1 MYIYIL
7 IRWEKTAAPPWRGA
21 GIDDLSRRC
30 WWLRLWQ
37 LWRLVD
43 RGPWFM
49 KPDSWCRITN
59 PKCNI
64 HDRRCMIRLA
74 FFGVSGPCHSSLG
87 LTPESGS
94 FPRDSCCQQ
103 TMHDSWEMHDFLIW
117 GYARNRTRID
127 SEASLFWG
135 RSVYWFSIQQ
145 LLQLTCIKRK
155 SLINNVLHF
164 LVVVRVSEL

>member
-21 GIDDLSRRC
+21 GIDELSWWC
-30 WWLRLWQ
+30 WSLRLWR
-37 LWRLVD
+37 LRRLVD

-49 KPDSWCRITN
+49 KPDAWCLIDIAYH
-59 PKCNI
+59 NI
-64 HDRRCMIRLA
+64 LDTRCMIRLA
-74 FFGVSGPCHSSLG
+74 FFGVSGPCHCRLG
-87 LTPESGS
+87 LAHESGS
-94 FPRDSCCQQ
+94 FPHVSRLRQ

-117 GYARNRTRID
+117 GYARNGLRID

-145 LLQLTCIKRK
+145 LLQLTCIKRN
-155 SLINNVLHF
+155 SLINNKLHF